1 MKMVSYYHYV
11 KQIFQYVP
19 SFPVPSGFPL
29 NITATTLNSTE
40 IRVNWTTFPEID
52 HNGILTEYE
61 VQFNQSVA
69 NNTQRPPSDSVL
81 VPANITTVVLT
92 DLGPDVLY
100 TVTVRAL
107 TTVGPGPYSP
117 DPDTA
122 LTDEGG
128 ISKD

>member
-1 MKMVSYYHYV
+1 M
-11 KQIFQYVP
+11 
-19 SFPVPSGFPL
+19 
-29 NITATTLNSTE
+29 NITATNLSSTE
-40 IRVNWTTFPEID
+40 IRVNWTTFPVID

-69 NNTQRPPSDSVL
+69 NNTQRPPSDSVF
-81 VPANITTVVLT
+81 VPASITTVVLT

-107 TTVGPGPYSP
+107 TRVGPGPYSP

-128 ISKD
+128 ISKK